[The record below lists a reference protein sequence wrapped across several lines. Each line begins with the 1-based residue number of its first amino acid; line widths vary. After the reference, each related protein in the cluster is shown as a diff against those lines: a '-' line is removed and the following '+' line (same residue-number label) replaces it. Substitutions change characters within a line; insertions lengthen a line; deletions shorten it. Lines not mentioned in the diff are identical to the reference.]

1 MMANDDDSISPPHPP
16 PPPWWSTEGLEAC
29 RIFGIAKPMSSS
41 VRVSSFM
48 KYGNWNTQHTHIHTH
63 TRKSKMG

>member
-1 MMANDDDSISPPHPP
+1 MTRWPMMMSLYE
-16 PPPWWSTEGLEAC
+16 PWWSTEGLEAC

-48 KYGNWNTQHTHIHTH
+48 KYGNWNTYTTQTL
-63 TRKSKMG
+63 